1 MPALG
6 AGQAKDSKM
15 MRGREHLIGDGDS
28 FQDGRGCSVSKAL
41 LSHEWALP
49 LAEPSEHQFCHILPP
64 KEGGITKFTHAKQQA

>member
-49 LAEPSEHQFCHILPP
+49 LAEPSEH
-64 KEGGITKFTHAKQQA
+64 